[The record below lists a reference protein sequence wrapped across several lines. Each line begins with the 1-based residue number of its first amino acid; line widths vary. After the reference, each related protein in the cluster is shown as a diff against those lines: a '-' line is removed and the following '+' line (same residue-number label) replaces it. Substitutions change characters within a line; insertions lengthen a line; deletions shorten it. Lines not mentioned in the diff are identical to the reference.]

1 MFAGRQRP
9 VKKTGATENQ
19 QTPAV
24 GSASVSAPIRN
35 SFNQAPATQAA
46 NAQDSSGGDLDR
58 APLSKGNKRTSLS
71 NNNGTFSGL
80 GSLNTSGN
88 QLPQVAPYEGDD
100 LNTLP
105 TTVTD
110 VMTIIRLSWDFM
122 TNPEVCDSAL
132 NPVKLLRREELSTSL
147 VRFRNLAPSILRT
160 TLSSNQICLS
170 VQSCS
175 VRALFD

>member
-9 VKKTGATENQ
+9 VKKTGAAENQ

-24 GSASVSAPIRN
+24 GSASASAPIRN

-58 APLSKGNKRTSLS
+58 APSSKGNKRTSLL
-71 NNNGTFSGL
+71 NNNGTYSGL

-88 QLPQVAPYEGDD
+88 QLPQVAPIYEGDD

-122 TNPEVCDSAL
+122 TNPEVCSSAFDS
-132 NPVKLLRREELSTSL
+132 S
-147 VRFRNLAPSILRT
+147 
-160 TLSSNQICLS
+160 
-170 VQSCS
+170 
-175 VRALFD
+175 